1 MHSPCQRRLLAEKF
15 KEKKKIQAKAHRSYH
30 KVNSVK
36 ADRLVYH
43 LKVFV

>member
-1 MHSPCQRRLLAEKF
+1 MRSPCQRRFLAERF
-15 KEKKKIQAKAHRSYH
+15 KEKKTLQAKAHRNYH